1 MPIFQTPW
9 DTTSQSGSIIAP
21 TRQLLDNISLGS
33 NVSEL
38 TIRPGDYEQDFNL
51 LTITGG
57 NSVVDVVKY
66 FYHPLL
72 LTKQSPT
79 YGPKI
84 AIDVRGFGKW
94 DSASGSF
101 YIRNMV
107 EYKMMVMRACMNYFW
122 LTRKPTVFRDMTA
135 LPIKLYTSMI
145 SETVKR
151 TYSLDLG
158 EQLRISVL
166 AAYFYLGLFTASKE
180 FSDAEKHKVI
190 SQIIAATSA
199 PVQLIEELIEDLPI
213 IDDILAFC
221 EVCKQRVG
229 SIRLD
234 DFSYGILLTAIGG
247 VWYATNSQEIMP
259 IALEHPP
266 TWLMIVYSCVS
277 EATFKRSALAQM
289 AERQGRS
296 GVAQAFTNSMNSLFG
311 GEKAL
316 KEIFEKA

>member
-38 TIRPGDYEQDFNL
+38 TIRPGDYEQEFRL

-57 NSVVDVVKY
+57 NSVVDAVKY
-66 FYHPLL
+66 FYHPLM
-72 LTKQSPT
+72 LTKLSPT
-79 YGPKI
+79 YGPRI

-101 YIRNMV
+101 YIRNMI

-122 LTRKPTVFRDMTA
+122 LTRKPTVFRDMTT
-135 LPIKLYTSMI
+135 LPIKLFASMI
-145 SETVKR
+145 GETVKR

-166 AAYFYLGLFTASKE
+166 AAYFYLGLFTTSKE

-199 PVQLIEELIEDLPI
+199 PVQLIEELIDDLPI

-221 EVCKQRVG
+221 EVCKRRVG
-229 SIRLD
+229 S
-234 DFSYGILLTAIGG
+234 
-247 VWYATNSQEIMP
+247 
-259 IALEHPP
+259 
-266 TWLMIVYSCVS
+266 
-277 EATFKRSALAQM
+277 
-289 AERQGRS
+289 
-296 GVAQAFTNSMNSLFG
+296 
-311 GEKAL
+311 
-316 KEIFEKA
+316 